1 MAHFFVMDR
10 RGSGV
15 SSGDRYKFPPA
26 NQIID
31 DYVTFFCKTFEQ
43 AEERPVIAVGHCL
56 GGSVLAA
63 TLSSNPE
70 YLTRFRNIYFASA
83 WLGKMHT
90 TIPEIGIEE
99 IRKSETSEI
108 WDAGLRAEDFSE
120 NSYYQ
125 DFIRNDEFAIRGLAS
140 STRKNILE
148 LEDIYLQSDELSAI
162 EASFITSHD
171 DPVIDVE
178 SAVENFCSIF
188 PNYGAIHFLNAN
200 RHYLPLRMRDMRS
213 SGSSSRELKM
223 LDSVSISKIN
233 LPMKVSFSHA
243 SSSRKASDSI
253 ILKIR
258 KGDVIGYGECS
269 PRKYVSAED
278 VDSVFEELLQWLKRY
293 QTEILRLF
301 RQIPQET
308 GLYTAILP
316 LMEDLGNNARCA
328 VELCIRDMAEKICGS
343 MLRTTVT
350 TIHPFVPVCDSLGR
364 WSVPESSLAE
374 ARLVKIKVGADI
386 RKIFSEIE
394 RVKLLSDAEI
404 LVDANNSWSK
414 SNAQDAVG
422 RASRE
427 RGFMV

>member
-1 MAHFFVMDR
+1 
-10 RGSGV
+10 
-15 SSGDRYKFPPA
+15 
-26 NQIID
+26 
-31 DYVTFFCKTFEQ
+31 
-43 AEERPVIAVGHCL
+43 
-56 GGSVLAA
+56 
-63 TLSSNPE
+63 
-70 YLTRFRNIYFASA
+70 
-83 WLGKMHT
+83 
-90 TIPEIGIEE
+90 
-99 IRKSETSEI
+99 
-108 WDAGLRAEDFSE
+108 
-120 NSYYQ
+120 
-125 DFIRNDEFAIRGLAS
+125 
-140 STRKNILE
+140 
-148 LEDIYLQSDELSAI
+148 
-162 EASFITSHD
+162 
-171 DPVIDVE
+171 
-178 SAVENFCSIF
+178 
-188 PNYGAIHFLNAN
+188 
-200 RHYLPLRMRDMRS
+200 MRS

-394 RVKLLSDAEI
+394 RIKLLSDAEI

-422 RASRE
+422 VLLEKGVSWFEEPGPVRDWGLYSRIRKMGGKVLLDESICCEKDFTSAQLCSAVDAVNLRVSKLGGLDRVLSLAASCKESGIQRYYGVHVAE
-427 RGFMV
+427 IGTLIPALRMAASLDNNFLGFEAGQSDLFFEADQLWTSVCSPDRNKLEVKIARTLSGRRGFER

>member
-1 MAHFFVMDR
+1 MTFPDTFLNTSDSDDKRGTAEVTKTVEMIQNNTVALHKWVPDGYKFVVAYVHGLQSHAGWSWELAMDIAESGGAFFVMDR

-200 RHYLPLRMRDMRS
+200 RHYLPFTDARHAFVGQLI
-213 SGSSSRELKM
+213 SGVK
-223 LDSVSISKIN
+223 D
-233 LPMKVSFSHA
+233 
-243 SSSRKASDSI
+243 
-253 ILKIR
+253 
-258 KGDVIGYGECS
+258 
-269 PRKYVSAED
+269 
-278 VDSVFEELLQWLKRY
+278 
-293 QTEILRLF
+293 
-301 RQIPQET
+301 
-308 GLYTAILP
+308 
-316 LMEDLGNNARCA
+316 AR
-328 VELCIRDMAEKICGS
+328 
-343 MLRTTVT
+343 
-350 TIHPFVPVCDSLGR
+350 
-364 WSVPESSLAE
+364 
-374 ARLVKIKVGADI
+374 
-386 RKIFSEIE
+386 
-394 RVKLLSDAEI
+394 
-404 LVDANNSWSK
+404 
-414 SNAQDAVG
+414 
-422 RASRE
+422 
-427 RGFMV
+427 